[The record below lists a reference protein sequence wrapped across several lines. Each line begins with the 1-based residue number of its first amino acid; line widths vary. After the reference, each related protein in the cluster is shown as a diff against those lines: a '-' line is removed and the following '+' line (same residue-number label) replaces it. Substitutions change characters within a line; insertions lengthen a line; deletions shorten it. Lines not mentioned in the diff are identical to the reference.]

1 MANNTNNTT
10 KRNGPTKADLE
21 ATIAAL
27 QAQLAAA
34 QQQIDQQATAAAAAT
49 YVAPSV
55 TVSAPNT
62 DVSVVY
68 CSDSLGFAKISNMEL
83 HFNRYG
89 EEFVMSRT
97 QFDELVGKYRK
108 WFDRGILAVSYRNV
122 DVAAAKGIKTDRE
135 MFLDAKKLESIGNM
149 SAAQLETLWNSLEN
163 ITQKESVVSYYKRKF
178 IEKADGFVNREKVD
192 LMNRLTDGAFRREQ
206 DEISG
211 RYKIDKT
218 VM

>member
-1 MANNTNNTT
+1 MANNTGNTT
-10 KRNGPTKADLE
+10 KKAPTKADLE
-21 ATIAAL
+21 AQIAEL
-27 QAQLAAA
+27 QAQLLAA
-34 QQQIDQQATAAAAAT
+34 QQQIAQQIPVATAPT
-49 YVAPSV
+49 V

-108 WFDRGILAVSYRNV
+108 WFDRGVLAVSYRNV
-122 DVAAAKGIKTDRE
+122 DVAAAKGLKTDKE
-135 MFLDAKKLESIGNM
+135 MFLDAKKLESIGVM
-149 SAAQLETLWNSLEN
+149 SAGQLEMLWNSLEN
-163 ITQKESVVSYYKRKF
+163 HTQKESVVSYYKRKF
-178 IEKADGFVNREKVD
+178 IEGANGFVNREKVD
-192 LMNRLTDGAFRREQ
+192 LLNRLTDGGFRREQ